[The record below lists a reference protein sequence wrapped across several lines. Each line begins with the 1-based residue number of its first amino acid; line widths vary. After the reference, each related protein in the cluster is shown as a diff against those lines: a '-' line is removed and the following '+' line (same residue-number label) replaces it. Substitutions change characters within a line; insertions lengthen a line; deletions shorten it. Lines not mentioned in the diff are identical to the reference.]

1 MLLNPRNFH
10 WFLFLW
16 TSFEDKTFKKILEG
30 LQDVF
35 LKFLNFGNSREIS
48 KLGMLNQSKKCPK
61 FQHKIGN
68 FGLFS
73 KKCCTIFLN
82 LYELLVF
89 NKTKQ
94 ITEEKIQIW
103 KMATIQKF
111 PHFISQQKFDHIL
124 EHPFR
129 SQRGKINQE
138 KQLWF
143 IKIDNI
149 LYEDIASKTRN
160 YLVKQ
165 AGRKNENITHLA

>member
-16 TSFEDKTFKKILEG
+16 TSFEDITFKKILKG

-35 LKFLNFGNSREIS
+35 LKIRKFGNMREIS
-48 KLGMLNQSKKCPK
+48 TLGMLNQSKKCPK

-94 ITEEKIQIW
+94 ITEEKNSDMENGNNPEISTLHI
-103 KMATIQKF
+103 ATKIRSHFGASISF
-111 PHFISQQKFDHIL
+111 PEGQ
-124 EHPFR
+124 
-129 SQRGKINQE
+129 N
-138 KQLWF
+138 
-143 IKIDNI
+143 
-149 LYEDIASKTRN
+149 
-160 YLVKQ
+160 
-165 AGRKNENITHLA
+165 